1 MNPEYTVVNPEDM
14 LLFVK
19 VIVAIGSFVV
29 GVIVGWLIGN
39 WKFDKIVRDIE
50 EHLEDVGR
58 KILRPDLDKD

>member
-19 VIVAIGSFVV
+19 VIVAIGSFIV
-29 GVIVGWLIGN
+29 GGIIGWLIAN

-50 EHLEDVGR
+50 EHVKDADQVG
-58 KILRPDLDKD
+58 